1 MKAGVTIFILIA
13 SITMPLWASYSLAMP
28 ASASE
33 RLAVISSDG
42 DTIELD
48 STVWYMRWNGLRLEQ
63 MAEDIYRI
71 EDTDGTAVLAAGCA
85 ASIRDIEDVLDHS
98 AYGIG
103 SLILAGGMP
112 EIGVLEDSGIMS
124 VYTAERIDDR
134 ARLVL
139 ERRGITAE
147 RFGKGAV
154 LGIED
159 GHPLIE
165 PRLREVHIRC
175 PECGAPFSIFV

>member
-71 EDTDGTAVLAAGCA
+71 EDTDGTAVLAAA
-85 ASIRDIEDVLDHS
+85 ALPAS
-98 AYGIG
+98 AISRMYW
-103 SLILAGGMP
+103 
-112 EIGVLEDSGIMS
+112 
-124 VYTAERIDDR
+124 
-134 ARLVL
+134 
-139 ERRGITAE
+139 ITAPTASD
-147 RFGKGAV
+147 R
-154 LGIED
+154 
-159 GHPLIE
+159 
-165 PRLREVHIRC
+165 
-175 PECGAPFSIFV
+175 